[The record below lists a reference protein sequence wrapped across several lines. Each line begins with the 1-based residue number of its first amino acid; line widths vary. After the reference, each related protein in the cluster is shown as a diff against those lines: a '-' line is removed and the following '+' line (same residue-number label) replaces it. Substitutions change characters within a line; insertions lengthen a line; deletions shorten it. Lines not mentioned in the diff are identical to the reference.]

1 MAGQAALFNYST
13 SKMIQRLGLESENPN
28 HVLILTIYNAQY
40 PINVE
45 VIHQVIFILSIL
57 IQVFIVD
64 IHVLTLFI
72 YLCTIMIILV
82 KNWSKLKYFSK
93 ICEPHGTVK
102 RIAILRR
109 TMLQALV
116 EFENAEI
123 AKKAK
128 HAMNG
133 ADIYSG
139 CCTLKVEFAKVWV
152 FNFQFFNA
160 FYLWKLFSVLFFL
173 KIILLSSVRQFIF
186 SLIMLK

>member
-1 MAGQAALFNYST
+1 MEGARACVVYAQTNQIYVAGQAALFNYST

-82 KNWSKLKYFSK
+82 KN
-93 ICEPHGTVK
+93 
-102 RIAILRR
+102 
-109 TMLQALV
+109 
-116 EFENAEI
+116 
-123 AKKAK
+123 
-128 HAMNG
+128 
-133 ADIYSG
+133 
-139 CCTLKVEFAKVWV
+139 
-152 FNFQFFNA
+152 
-160 FYLWKLFSVLFFL
+160 
-173 KIILLSSVRQFIF
+173 
-186 SLIMLK
+186 